1 MESGAS
7 GRTKIVRET
16 NEKIS
21 AIYHKAAVE
30 LSEKAEQAKEGS
42 LTQRWRVEMSESCK
56 ARVKQL
62 GKELNALVTDAA
74 ARASRI
80 PADAT
85 IDWLDAV
92 FKDAGTHGVDNAFR
106 SMLARV
112 SDEALRQVV
121 DGNAYLDGK
130 SLSKRIWGLE
140 GRMNGGINAALAQ
153 GIAQH
158 KSAVSL
164 AKDLMRYLDG
174 DQCKYYAK
182 RVAQTS
188 INHAYHLAG
197 MEAAKQNP
205 FCEAIHW
212 QLSASHKIYDICDE
226 YARNDEGLGLGNFD
240 KRLLPLPHANCM
252 CSQYQVLTQSLD
264 ECANELRAWLDGE
277 QNAKLDNAFGAWKNT
292 NGLDNSTN
300 NGIINVS
307 NPRRTLG
314 NVAV

>member
-1 MESGAS
+1 
-7 GRTKIVRET
+7 
-16 NEKIS
+16 
-21 AIYHKAAVE
+21 
-30 LSEKAEQAKEGS
+30 
-42 LTQRWRVEMSESCK
+42 
-56 ARVKQL
+56 
-62 GKELNALVTDAA
+62 
-74 ARASRI
+74 
-80 PADAT
+80 
-85 IDWLDAV
+85 
-92 FKDAGTHGVDNAFR
+92 
-106 SMLARV
+106 
-112 SDEALRQVV
+112 
-121 DGNAYLDGK
+121 
-130 SLSKRIWGLE
+130 
-140 GRMNGGINAALAQ
+140 MNGGINAALAQ

-264 ECANELRAWLDGE
+264 KCANELRAWLDGE
-277 QNAKLDNAFGAWKNT
+277 QNAKLDNAFGAWKSINELDKDKIPARIKLKGSQT
-292 NGLDNSTN
+292 LRSLGAKARNYDIEDADGQVYHYLEGTYVQNREVFAGFGVKAQLHEGVAEGLTQAYGGDAIKWQHVK
-300 NGIINVS
+300 GIGTID
-307 NPRRTLG
+307 LG
-314 NVAV
+314 GEVARAEVHWFQEPSVGEVKHRIKEWLE